1 MRRSAPVEAWVAKGL
16 PRRSY
21 FAHEVVWLTKQYP
34 DTFLQLERRGIGEDA
49 AVQGTAYQL
58 NLYARDVE
66 AFPDVLFSDP
76 TVNWHRQQLGR
87 KGLVAAAGLYE
98 QDGRLFV
105 ILMQSDLCQQVSRH
119 PALRQR
125 CKTRLDNRFGDWPT
139 LLFNAVL
146 DFARAR
152 GLGAVFTPTAAQI
165 LTGITRSVDP
175 ALFRRIYDGPPRRYS
190 CRLTRVGGAEYWAV
204 TPSDVGDR
212 LVPLE
217 ATAASVDP
225 TPPSRPTICLFHD
238 TEADV
243 DTAVPRP
250 QCHANLVRMLA
261 LEAERGVRATY
272 NILGTLFAETQDMVA
287 AHGHALG
294 FHTYDHAPD
303 GVDQLPRVR
312 RLDLQVRGY
321 RPARSLLTPEVTDYR
336 LSYFN
341 FEWLL
346 CSAKTLGFDRPRIEG
361 GIVKIPVHLDD
372 YGLHTGEL
380 TYPVWMERLRRLLA
394 TRRFVAIGLHDC
406 YGHHWLDRFG
416 EFLVELGGAGTFK
429 TCDDIADE
437 MFLATDGSAR
447 PNVSSRAMEL
457 A

>member
-1 MRRSAPVEAWVAKGL
+1 VRRSSQVEAWLAKGL

-21 FAHEVVWLTKQYP
+21 FAHEVAWLTKQYP

-49 AVQGTAYQL
+49 VKGGAAYQL
-58 NLYARDVE
+58 NLYALDVE
-66 AFPDVLFSDP
+66 GFPDELFSDP

-98 QDGRLFV
+98 QDGGLFV
-105 ILMQSDLCQQVSRH
+105 TLMQSDLCQQIFRH

-146 DFARAR
+146 DFALAR
-152 GLGAVFTPTAAQI
+152 RLGVVFTPTAAQI
-165 LTGITRSVDP
+165 LTGIKRAVDP
-175 ALFRRIYDGPPRRYS
+175 ALFRRIYDEPPRRYS
-190 CRLTRVGGAEYWAV
+190 WRLARIGGAEYWAV
-204 TPSDVGDR
+204 PLADARDR
-212 LVPLE
+212 VVALE
-217 ATAASVDP
+217 AAASLDP
-225 TPPSRPTICLFHD
+225 TPRGRPTICLFHD

-243 DTAVPRP
+243 DTTVPRQ

-261 LEAERGVRATY
+261 TEAERGVRATY
-272 NILGTLFAETQDMVA
+272 NLLGTLFAETQVMVA

-294 FHTYDHAPD
+294 FHTYDHALD

-321 RPARSLLTPEVTDYR
+321 RPARSLLTPELSDYR

-346 CSAKTLGFDRPRIEG
+346 CSARTLGFDGCRIEG

-372 YGLHTGEL
+372 YRLHTGEM
-380 TYPVWMERLRRLLA
+380 TYPVWMESLRHLLA
-394 TRRFVAIGLHDC
+394 THPFVAIGLHDC
-406 YGHHWLDRFG
+406 YGHHWLDRFD
-416 EFLVELGGAGTFK
+416 ELLVELCTAGTLK
-429 TCDDIADE
+429 TCDDVADE
-437 MFLATDGSAR
+437 VFLATDGSAR
-447 PNVSSRAMEL
+447 PG
-457 A
+457 